1 MPKNR
6 LQETIFTIMMVIVM
20 VYGMVFYNITIAKG
34 AFSADTLAN
43 WGRAILINLPMAF
56 GWQLLVAGPI
66 VRKIFG
72 TIMAKRAVRA

>member
-1 MPKNR
+1 
-6 LQETIFTIMMVIVM
+6 MV
-20 VYGMVFYNITIAKG
+20 
-34 AFSADTLAN
+34 LAN

-72 TIMAKRAVRA
+72 TIMAKRAARA